1 MGPVMRYAKCRNPE
15 GHDHRR
21 NERGQAFV
29 EYVLLVLVI
38 AIVAVFAVRG
48 LGKLAKTPF
57 QEANTALEGSQNTAT
72 TAPPTL
78 WQRLTKSR

>member
-1 MGPVMRYAKCRNPE
+1 MGPAMRYAKCRKAE
-15 GHDHRR
+15 EHDRQK

-38 AIVAVFAVRG
+38 AIVALFAVKG

-57 QEANTALEGSQNTAT
+57 QEANAVLEGSQNAASTSS
-72 TAPPTL
+72 PTL